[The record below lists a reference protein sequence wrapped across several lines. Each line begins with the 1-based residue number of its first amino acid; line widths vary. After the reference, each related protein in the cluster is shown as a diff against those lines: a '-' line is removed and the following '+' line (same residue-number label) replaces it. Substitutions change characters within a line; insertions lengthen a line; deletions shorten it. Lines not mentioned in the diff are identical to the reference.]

1 LDLDLRRRRD
11 ALPGAIRWQRPDTE
25 PAGKSEADKSTK
37 ISITGGAPL
46 VSRANAAAAMP
57 SR

>member
-37 ISITGGAPL
+37 ISIKT
-46 VSRANAAAAMP
+46 SRKI
-57 SR
+57 

>member
-1 LDLDLRRRRD
+1 MIWMSTYRHRRD

-25 PAGKSEADKSTK
+25 PSTK

-46 VSRANAAAAMP
+46 VVIGTERKARGEAT
-57 SR
+57 

>member
-25 PAGKSEADKSTK
+25 PSTK

-46 VSRANAAAAMP
+46 VVIGTERKARGEAT
-57 SR
+57 

>member
-11 ALPGAIRWQRPDTE
+11 ALPGAIGWQRPDTE
-25 PAGKSEADKSTK
+25 PGKSEADKSTK

-46 VSRANAAAAMP
+46 VVIRTERKALGEAT
-57 SR
+57 